1 MTSLDERGDREAE
14 LHREI
19 NALCGL
25 VHFAR
30 ERCYPPAL
38 IDQLE
43 AQFEARLA
51 QRAHRVEHAA
61 A

>member
-1 MTSLDERGDREAE
+1 MHSPEERADPNAAGEAE
-14 LHREI
+14 LHREL

-30 ERCYPPAL
+30 ERCYPEQL
-38 IDQLE
+38 IVQLE
-43 AQFEARLA
+43 AQFAARLA
-51 QRAHRVEHAA
+51 QRVGAA